1 MDNNRKFTKLDRNLD
16 VSEEEL
22 KTLQEL
28 ERNDDGF
35 KDEENSKYKKA
46 CIFQEWLAFFHN
58 QNCLAH

>member
-35 KDEENSKYKKA
+35 KDEENSKYKK
-46 CIFQEWLAFFHN
+46 EKLK
-58 QNCLAH
+58 